1 MSEHHRHNNITKS
14 QSEWGKNC
22 PIKSATS
29 SIFKMSAVEQEL
41 TVAEQEMLTAQI
53 DEEVLAEAVR
63 SMLSDIV

>member
-1 MSEHHRHNNITKS
+1 
-14 QSEWGKNC
+14 
-22 PIKSATS
+22 
-29 SIFKMSAVEQEL
+29 MSAVEQEL